1 MTFNR
6 PASLAGCLRSI
17 AGLEWHGRAPEVIVV
32 DDGSEPPS
40 REVALATAPALDV
53 TYVHQSNRG
62 VASARNRGLRAS
74 TGTHVGFI
82 ADDYAL
88 PPRYLSDVDAFFD
101 ANPDALVITHNVAPR
116 RAGFF
121 SMVQRLYMQL
131 AIGQELEPG
140 ALANGIVRSFTLP
153 ASRAAVFDRSVFDRV
168 GDFDER
174 LRQGEDGDLGRR
186 LAAAGIPV
194 HMFFWKAVEHRE
206 GTGLVNYLRQR
217 VRYGRSFMRV
227 LGGGIA
233 RPHFERRG
241 ALGVVTAS
249 AQKMRIWWRVAERLG
264 IRVRFVLLAP
274 FIALFLFAFHVGA
287 YLEYRDP
294 CRSPS

>member
-6 PASLAGCLRSI
+6 PAALEVCLRSI
-17 AGLEWHGRAPEVIVV
+17 ADLEWHGRTPEVIVV
-32 DDGSEPPS
+32 DDGSAPPS
-40 REVALATAPALDV
+40 RDVALATVPELHV
-53 TYVHQSNRG
+53 TYVYQSNRG
-62 VASARNRGLRAS
+62 VASARNRGLEAS

-88 PPRYLSDVDAFFD
+88 PPGYLSDVDRFFD
-101 ANPDALVITHNVAPR
+101 AHPEASVITHNVAPR

-131 AIGQELEPG
+131 AIAQELEPN
-140 ALANGIVRSFTLP
+140 ALVNGIVRSFTLP
-153 ASRAAVFDRSVFDRV
+153 ASRAAVFDRSVFHRV
-168 GDFDER
+168 GRFDER
-174 LRQGEDGDLGRR
+174 LWQGEDGDFGRR

-206 GTGLVNYLRQR
+206 RTGMLNYLRQR
-217 VRYGRSFMRV
+217 IRYGRSFMRV
-227 LGGGIA
+227 LGGGLA
-233 RPHFERRG
+233 RPHFERLG
-241 ALGVVTAS
+241 VFGVVTAV
-249 AQKMRIWWRVAERLG
+249 AQKMQIWWRVAGRLG
-264 IRVRFVLLAP
+264 IRVRFLLLAP
-274 FIALFLFAFHVGA
+274 FIGLFLLVFHVGA